1 MSKVIRSIYAQHPT
15 YVLAYS
21 VGIFFVELQN
31 GVHEDLYQAVM
42 QFLFTQM
49 SSLKC
54 TVGMPIV
61 HMDNLPWQPTW
72 TKSIFHLI
80 MFHPK
85 FLINA
90 RPNPDVSSILQFCK
104 RYQVYPHHSR
114 SL

>member
-54 TVGMPIV
+54 TVGMPLEEV
-61 HMDNLPWQPTW
+61 LYLMATHMDKIDLSSHN
-72 TKSIFHLI
+72 
-80 MFHPK
+80 
-85 FLINA
+85 
-90 RPNPDVSSILQFCK
+90 VS
-104 RYQVYPHHSR
+104 P
-114 SL
+114 